1 MHRIIHGHTPGAAR
15 GLAGLWDKL
24 HRGVRTPLGLVGP
37 ALILPYRKFGT
48 PELLRIGGRV
58 IEDRGVASAAHT
70 DSTAANVWLTLKRYG
85 AYEIPG
91 AKIRIQFGAE
101 TDTIVTDAQGFFE
114 IEIEPSK
121 PVHPPAGG
129 TWLPVELNLMEAPNA
144 ASRPI
149 DAEAQIL
156 IPPASARFGVISDID
171 DTIVKT
177 GATNFLKHWRT
188 VVANSAEARVAFR
201 GLAPFYRALQRGA
214 GGAEMNPIFYV
225 SSSPWNLYDLFERY
239 LVLHEIP
246 LGPIMLRHVGIGAGR
261 WPGGSHHANKLAQI
275 ERVLGAYPH
284 LPFILIGDSGQ
295 HDAEIYSE
303 ATARFPGRIAAIYIR
318 DVTED
323 VRDLEAKGVLEP
335 ARRRGVRS
343 AYGADLMEAAQ
354 DAADAG
360 WIAPS
365 SLPEIRA
372 AIADPDRPGA

>member
-1 MHRIIHGHTPGAAR
+1 MHRIILGHTPGAAR
-15 GLAGLWDKL
+15 GIAGLWDKL

-37 ALILPYRKFGT
+37 AIILPYRKFGT

-91 AKIRIQFGAE
+91 AKIRMQFGPE
-101 TDTIVTDAQGFFE
+101 TDTVVTDARGFFE
-114 IEIEPSK
+114 IEIKPLQ
-121 PVHPPAGG
+121 PVHPPHGES
-129 TWLPVELNLMEAPNA
+129 WLPVELNLVEAPNA

-149 DAEAQIL
+149 DAEAAVL

-177 GATNFLKHWRT
+177 GVTNILKHWRT

-201 GLAPFYRALQRGA
+201 GLAPFYRALHKGV
-214 GGAEMNPIFYV
+214 GGAEASPIFYV

-239 LVLHEIP
+239 LVLHDIP

-261 WPGGSHHANKLAQI
+261 WPGGCHHANKLAQI
-275 ERVLGAYPH
+275 ERVLAAYPH

-295 HDAEIYSE
+295 HDAEIYTGAS
-303 ATARFPGRIAAIYIR
+303 ARFPGRIAAIYIR
-318 DVTED
+318 DVTDD
-323 VRDLEAKGVLEP
+323 VRDLEAQGVLQP

-360 WIAPS
+360 WIAAAA
-365 SLPEIRA
+365 LPEIRA